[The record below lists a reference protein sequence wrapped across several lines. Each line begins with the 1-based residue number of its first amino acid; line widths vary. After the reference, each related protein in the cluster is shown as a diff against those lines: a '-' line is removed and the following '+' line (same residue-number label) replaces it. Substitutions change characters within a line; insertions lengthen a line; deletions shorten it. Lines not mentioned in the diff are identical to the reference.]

1 MTTMQ
6 DLANAVAAEA
16 TVEASVL
23 SLLNG
28 MVAQIKAAQVSTDT
42 SAMDKVVADIQAHT
56 SIMQAAVVANT
67 PATPVAVAP

>member
-23 SLLNG
+23 SMLEG
-28 MVAQIKAAQVSTDT
+28 MVSKIKAAQASTDT
-42 SAMDKVVADIQAHT
+42 SAMDKVVADIQTHT

-67 PATPVAVAP
+67 PAAPVAVAP